1 MGLVFEAEQSDLK
14 RRVAVK
20 LLLDTDPVA
29 TDRFLQEAH
38 ATANL
43 LSPNIVTVL
52 DFKAKDGD
60 SPPLI
65 VMELLEGETLSDVLL
80 REHRLPVAR
89 AVGIA
94 VQMLNGL
101 ATAHRASV
109 IHRDVKPANVFI
121 SEGPLGDVVKLVDFG
136 IAKILTGDVRALTR
150 KGVFPGTPAYVAPE
164 QLRIENADARTD
176 LYGVALVLFEM
187 LTGRRPFMQ
196 TSFGD
201 LAAAILREEPP
212 PLRTLRPDAPSE
224 IHAIVARCLSKQR
237 ENRPK
242 SAEEMLA
249 ALKPFAGGGAN
260 SSPGSAGTVPRK
272 GGTVPMADAPRA
284 NMETRKEQPRPPVG
298 DDDPTPLLGV
308 RPAQYLAPQVQHDPR
323 GSQHNAAVSA
333 RGSQHD
339 IAVRS
344 SRPDGRSSSHDAG
357 EYRGS
362 GHDLPPPPNYIPS
375 PPPMRAAAPSN
386 ATYQDAVQGGPM
398 VAPPHPASQGS
409 IPMSAP
415 PVPAYGMPAP
425 YAAPPTA
432 PGSAGSIS
440 AAMPASAP
448 LSAPRSGQNQKP
460 TVMIKGKAPL
470 APPLDLPPGKKPAP
484 AKQGASSTL
493 LVVVGVSALFA
504 LVGVALILVAV
515 LGR

>member
-121 SEGPLGDVVKLVDFG
+121 TEGPLGDVVKLVDFG

-164 QLRIENADARTD
+164 QLRVENADARTD

-212 PLRTLRPDAPSE
+212 PLRTLRPDAPAE
-224 IHAIVARCLSKQR
+224 IHALVARCLSKQR

-249 ALKPFAGGGAN
+249 ALKPFAGGGAT

-308 RPAQYLAPQVQHDPR
+308 RPAHYLAPQVQHD
-323 GSQHNAAVSA
+323 A

-339 IAVRS
+339 ARGSQHDVAVRA

-386 ATYQDAVQGGPM
+386 ATYQEAVQAPPM
-398 VAPPHPASQGS
+398 VAPHPASQGA

-415 PVPAYGMPAP
+415 MPAYGMPPP
-425 YAAPPTA
+425 YAAPPPA

-448 LSAPRSGQNQKP
+448 QSASGSYQKQKP

-470 APPLDLPPGKKPAP
+470 APPLELPAGKNPAA
-484 AKQGASSTL
+484 AKQGTSSTL
-493 LVVVGVSALFA
+493 LIVVGVSALFA
-504 LVGVALILVAV
+504 LVGVALILFAV